1 MAIQPTAINAPP
13 TAFVAKDGRLTRE
26 AYRFLLS
33 LTRNS
38 NQAGEGNV
46 ATDPGSGLAGGGQVS
61 AGISLSIATNGVT
74 NSMIRQSAGTSVI
87 GRAFGSTGNVA
98 DIVANADNRVLSR
111 ESGQLAF
118 RNFID
123 GVSIGPTTAAPL
135 VRADVFESTE
145 TPAAST
151 ATVTHTIPIE
161 TATGT
166 MYILLS
172 STP

>member
-1 MAIQPTAINAPP
+1 MATNSINPPNTPIVANLAP
-13 TAFVAKDGRLTRE
+13 TRE
-26 AYRFLLS
+26 WWRFFNS
-33 LTRNS
+33 L
-38 NQAGEGNV
+38 NQTANAATEGSV

-61 AGISLSIATNGVT
+61 GGVSIRIADNGVT
-74 NSMIRQSAGTSVI
+74 NSMIRQSAGVSVI

-98 DIVANADNRVLSR
+98 DITADANNRVLSR
-111 ESGQLAF
+111 EGNQLAF
-118 RNFID
+118 RAFIN

-145 TPAAST
+145 TPAASA
-151 ATVTHTIPIE
+151 ATVTHSIPIE
-161 TATGT
+161 TAGGT